1 MLRRLLPFSLALA
14 LTGSIA
20 CSGSEPAPE
29 PAVDPAAEA
38 GAAEA
43 ALLED
48 IVAEAEAE
56 NAAIEAEETKP
67 VPTVNLNTA
76 TPEQI
81 KAGVPGISDKMVHE
95 FEEYRPYVSIQQ
107 FRKEMGKYVGL
118 DEIEKFE
125 TYVFVPIDP
134 NACDAATLAQIR
146 GVDEHE
152 AEALV
157 AKRPF
162 ADRDA
167 FLNALVET
175 VEEPQYLAA
184 KGMLVP

>member
-1 MLRRLLPFSLALA
+1 MLRRLLPFSLAIALA
-14 LTGSIA
+14 GSIA

-29 PAVDPAAEA
+29 PAVDPAAQ
-38 GAAEA
+38 AAADA
-43 ALLED
+43 ALLD
-48 IVAEAEAE
+48 TIVAEAEAE
-56 NAAIEAEETKP
+56 NAAMEAEETKP

-107 FRKEMGKYVGL
+107 FRKEMSKYVGA
-118 DEIEKFE
+118 DEIENFE
-125 TYVFVPIDP
+125 RYVFVPVDP

-146 GVDEHE
+146 GVDALE
-152 AEALV
+152 AEALI

-175 VEEPQYLAA
+175 VDEAQYLPA
-184 KGMLVP
+184 KAMLVP